1 MFTII
6 FMITFVMGFL
16 TDKNAFFITSGLF
29 AIAAAIE
36 SFTYKYFK
44 NK

>member
-1 MFTII
+1 MFTIAFI
-6 FMITFVMGFL
+6 FTSIMGFL
-16 TDKNAFFITSGLF
+16 ADRDAFFVASGLF